1 MNNHN
6 PFLTEANGKIKFSQR
21 PGDENASLF
30 FLRSPRERSMIPST
44 MDKIEFSVWVEKE
57 PGESISKRFKTFHEY
72 FGKPKFRPVDN
83 ISNEQMPTELNKLQE
98 VMKAH
103 KVMITNYTEVAD
115 REVYRFITKELF
127 GMLTTGEFY
136 SVTKL
141 VYEEFHPNR
150 EYLIKKAASDFIRL
164 IFETYLGP
172 YRLNHQKHL
181 LQNYKE
187 IKRLLKTYEDNI
199 GLDFLEMDE
208 LSFDGDSACI
218 IMELGFYGI
227 MNDVFVHHYEG
238 DCKCFLEKSGTVW
251 QVTHCSL
258 PERIK

>member
-1 MNNHN
+1 MNNF
-6 PFLTEANGKIKFSQR
+6 PFLVEANGNIKISESQNN
-21 PGDENASLF
+21 ENASIA
-30 FLRSPRERSMIPST
+30 FLQSPRERAMIPSI
-44 MDKIEFSVWVEKE
+44 MDKIEYSVWVEKE
-57 PGESISKRFKTFHEY
+57 PKESISKRFKTFHEY

-83 ISNEQMPTELNKLQE
+83 ISNEQMPTELEKLQE
-98 VMKAH
+98 VMKEH
-103 KVMITNYTEVAD
+103 QVIINSYTEVPD
-115 REVYRFITKELF
+115 RDLYRFITKELF
-127 GMLTTGEFY
+127 SMLTTGDFH
-136 SVTKL
+136 SPTKL
-141 VYEEFHPNR
+141 VYDEFHPSR

-172 YRLNHQKHL
+172 YRMNHQKHS

-187 IKRLLKTYEDNI
+187 IKRLLKTYEDNM

-227 MNDVFVHHYEG
+227 MNDVFVHHYQG
-238 DCKCFLEKSGTVW
+238 DCKCFLEKSENTWRVL
-251 QVTHCSL
+251 QCSL

>member
-1 MNNHN
+1 MNNYH
-6 PFLTEANGKIKFSQR
+6 PFFTEANGKAKL
-21 PGDENASLF
+21 PLNNVDEPAPII
-30 FLRSPRERSMIPST
+30 FLRSPRERMMIPST

-57 PGESISKRFKTFHEY
+57 PGEPHAKRFKTFHEY

-83 ISNEQMPTELNKLQE
+83 ISNEQMPAELKKLQE
-98 VMKAH
+98 VMKEH
-103 KVMITNYTEVAD
+103 HVIITTYTEVSD
-115 REVYRFITKELF
+115 RDLYRFITKDLF
-127 GMLTTGEFY
+127 SMLTTGEFY
-136 SVTKL
+136 STTKI

-172 YRLNHQKHL
+172 YRMNHQKHS

-187 IKRLLKTYEDNI
+187 IKRILKTYDDNI
-199 GLDFLEMDE
+199 ALDYLEMDE

-238 DCKCFLEKSGTVW
+238 DCKCFLEKSGNTW
-251 QVTHCSL
+251 RVTNCSL
-258 PERIK
+258 PDRIK